1 MRRTILLRCLTDRR
15 SGPRCN
21 QGVSAPIFNNT
32 AHILAT
38 EYRYNP
44 RTLADEAGVF
54 SFAQF
59 SVSPFVQR
67 AENKKFLKNGNK
79 IGVLVG
85 YHLEAATQARTKILP
100 RNFQKAVDFP
110 SSKFRISERTF

>member
-1 MRRTILLRCLTDRR
+1 MQLRCLTDRR

-21 QGVSAPIFNNT
+21 QGVSVPIFNNT

-44 RTLADEAGVF
+44 RTLANEAGVF

-59 SVSPFVQR
+59 SASPFMQR
-67 AENKKFLKNGNK
+67 AENKKLLKNGNK

-85 YHLEAATQARTKILP
+85 YHLEAPTQTQIKIFQ
-100 RNFQKAVDFP
+100 RDFQKTVDFF
-110 SSKFRISERTF
+110 SLKSRISERTF